1 MSKRTLSES
10 STGSEGDVD
19 NPQSTNGA
27 PYFKIPR
34 HDSSGPLSPT
44 YRARNTM
51 YYSQENSQVENSRIM
66 GTTLPQIPKLERRES
81 QASTTSTAT
90 SRSSMS
96 ETDEDYAEGQKL
108 STVSF
113 SLDKQLKP
121 KNGDNRME
129 YHSSLII

>member
-1 MSKRTLSES
+1 
-10 STGSEGDVD
+10 
-19 NPQSTNGA
+19 
-27 PYFKIPR
+27 
-34 HDSSGPLSPT
+34 
-44 YRARNTM
+44 M

-121 KNGDNRME
+121 KNGDIME